1 MLRVPRKFDLVV
13 GRGEGTTPLNA
24 FDAALLDAGI
34 GNLNLV
40 RVSSILPPGA
50 QLSPGLQIAPGTPT
64 PTAYGYITS
73 STPGQI
79 IAASIGVGISSQD
92 TYGVIM
98 EFEGFCTKEEAETR
112 VRQMVEE
119 GFQMRNLSLKEVL
132 VQGIDHKVEKTGSV
146 LAAVIMDY

>member
-1 MLRVPRKFDLVV
+1 MLSVPSKFALVV
-13 GRGEGTTPLNA
+13 GHGEGATTLNS

-50 QLSPGLQIAPGTPT
+50 QYSPGLQIPPGTPT

-73 STPGQI
+73 SSPGQM
-79 IAASIGVGISSQD
+79 IAAAVGVGISQD

-98 EFEGFCTKEEAETR
+98 EYEGFCTREEAENR
-112 VRQMVEE
+112 VRAMVEE
-119 GFQMRNLSLKEVL
+119 GFWMRGLYLKEVL
-132 VQGIDHKVEKTGSV
+132 VQGVDHCVKKTGAV
-146 LAAVIMDY
+146 VAAVVLGY

>member
-40 RVSSILPPGA
+40 RVSSILPPGV

-73 STPGQI
+73 STPGQV
-79 IAASIGVGISSQD
+79 IAASVGVGISNRE

-98 EFEGFCTKEEAETR
+98 EYEGFCTKEEAETR
-112 VRQMVEE
+112 VRLMVEE

-132 VQGIDHKVEKTGSV
+132 VQGIDHKVEKIGSV
-146 LAAVIMDY
+146 FAAVIMDY

>member
-1 MLRVPRKFDLVV
+1 MLPVPSKFALVV
-13 GRGEGTTPLNA
+13 GRGEGATPLNS

-50 QLSPGLQIAPGTPT
+50 QFSPGLQIPPGTPT

-73 STPGQI
+73 SSPGQV
-79 IAASIGVGISSQD
+79 IAAAVGVGISGD

-98 EFEGFCTKEEAETR
+98 EYEGHCTKEEAEKR
-112 VRQMVEE
+112 VQTMVEE
-119 GFQMRNLSLKEVL
+119 GFRMRSLFLKEVL
-132 VQGIDHKVEKTGSV
+132 VQGIDHRVEKTGSV
-146 LAAVIMDY
+146 LAAVVLDY

>member
-1 MLRVPRKFDLVV
+1 MLPVPSKFNLVT
-13 GRGEGTTPLNA
+13 GSGEGATPLNA

-50 QLSPGLQIAPGTPT
+50 QISPGLQIPPGTPT

-73 STPGQI
+73 SSPGEM
-79 IAASIGVGISSQD
+79 IAAAVGVGISED

-98 EFEGFCTKEEAETR
+98 EYEGCCTKEEAEKK
-112 VRQMVEE
+112 VQMMVED
-119 GFQMRNLSLKEVL
+119 GFRMRNLHLKEVI
-132 VQGIDHKVEKTGSV
+132 VRGICHRVERTGSV
-146 LAAVIMDY
+146 IAAVVLGY

>member
-1 MLRVPRKFDLVV
+1 M
-13 GRGEGTTPLNA
+13 
-24 FDAALLDAGI
+24 LDAGI

-132 VQGIDHKVEKTGSV
+132 VQGIDHKVEKIGSV
-146 LAAVIMDY
+146 FAAVIMDY